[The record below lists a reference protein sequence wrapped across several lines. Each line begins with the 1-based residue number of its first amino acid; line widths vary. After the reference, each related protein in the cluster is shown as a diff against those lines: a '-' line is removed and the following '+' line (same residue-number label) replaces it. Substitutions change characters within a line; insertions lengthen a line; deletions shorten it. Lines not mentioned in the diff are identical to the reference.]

1 MNMSGF
7 NGHFVRKVA
16 AVGKKRFKGSYT
28 VEVAF
33 IMAFVLWAIMVS
45 IQAAYC
51 LRDETAG
58 AMALQEAVQ
67 RLSHGEEMAPEEA
80 REAGLRKAGHPFAWE
95 GYEFQLERKG
105 NIVTGWKVYGV
116 GKAGNWSLEINQDVF
131 EPENFLRKISLL
143 DQEG

>member
-7 NGHFVRKVA
+7 YNNSARKLTA
-16 AVGKKRFKGSYT
+16 MGKKQFQGSYT
-28 VEVAF
+28 VEASF
-33 IMAFVLWAIMVS
+33 IMAIVIWAIMVS

-67 RLSHGEEMAPEEA
+67 CLSHGEETDPEEA
-80 REAGLRKAGHPFAWE
+80 REAGLRKAGNPFAWK

-105 NIVTGWKVYGV
+105 NIVTGWRVQGS
-116 GKAGNWSLEINQDVF
+116 GRAGNWSLEIHQGVF

-143 DQEG
+143 DQED